1 MLCPLFGLALA
12 PGAVCFSVML
22 LLLSDSRLSGLSVSL
37 LLPLCLL
44 PPSFS
49 VMLSQFLSD
58 SFFLPSSPF
67 YGTSSHLSPLLSR
80 CLSLV
85 PGYLCTQAFTL
96 RHHEPT
102 KAPTHQPTNPPP
114 HRSPTHQPTN
124 PSTHQL
130 TNSLTDG
137 SPLSP
142 TRSLKL
148 RTGLAANSLPDVR
161 CADLHLSAL
170 YCSP

>member
-12 PGAVCFSVML
+12 PGAVRFSVML

-85 PGYLCTQAFTL
+85 PGYLCTHAFTL

-102 KAPTHQPTNPPP
+102 KAPTHQPTNPPTHHTDHQP
-114 HRSPTHQPTN
+114 TNLPTHQPTN
-124 PSTHQL
+124 SPTH
-130 TNSLTDG
+130 SLTEAAFAH
-137 SPLSP
+137 SLSQTP
-142 TRSLKL
+142 NWL
-148 RTGLAANSLPDVR
+148 G
-161 CADLHLSAL
+161 C
-170 YCSP
+170 